1 MASKQPRRSHQTSKF
16 NSVTSITYVTMLL
29 WPLNATSDSLLLG
42 GGLSSIDLRG
52 FAAGNNSSFIRTPK
66 IMQKAPQVVVDLE
79 ESDDSGESELV
90 HLLNDAGPSVLEHDD
105 VGESRKVPL
114 GIRVRLVLLGSKCL
128 ARFE

>member
-1 MASKQPRRSHQTSKF
+1 MTCL
-16 NSVTSITYVTMLL
+16 YY
-29 WPLNATSDSLLLG
+29 
-42 GGLSSIDLRG
+42 
-52 FAAGNNSSFIRTPK
+52 
-66 IMQKAPQVVVDLE
+66 APQVIVDLE
-79 ESDDSGESELV
+79 ESDDSGKSELV